1 MKSYY
6 CGSIWRRK
14 NKVRKYKLRSAWNMV
29 ISFQMQDQFKP
40 SNKIIKSLKNEK
52 YKVSGSPNR
61 EKKW

>member
-1 MKSYY
+1 
-6 CGSIWRRK
+6 
-14 NKVRKYKLRSAWNMV
+14 MV